1 MGFKMN
7 AVIHR
12 GNDYENSLRTFQNKR
27 FGYLE
32 QEIRAFDVET
42 LRLLLYDLQKR
53 GRTIE
58 TLTGWRYNQTV
69 RRTTMMKNKTKQ

>member
-1 MGFKMN
+1 MDFKMN

-12 GNDYENSLRTFQNKR
+12 GNDYENSLCTFQNKR
-27 FGYLE
+27 MEYLE

-53 GRTIE
+53 GCTIE
-58 TLTGWRYNQTV
+58 TLTGV
-69 RRTTMMKNKTKQ
+69 AI

>member
-1 MGFKMN
+1 MDFKMN

-27 FGYLE
+27 MEYLE

-53 GRTIE
+53 GSTIE
-58 TLTGWRYNQTV
+58 TLTGVTI
-69 RRTTMMKNKTKQ
+69 

>member
-1 MGFKMN
+1 MDFKMN
-7 AVIHR
+7 SVIHR

-27 FGYLE
+27 VEYLE
-32 QEIRAFDVET
+32 QEIRAFDSET

-58 TLTGWRYNQTV
+58 TVTGIAV
-69 RRTTMMKNKTKQ
+69 

>member
-1 MGFKMN
+1 MDFKMN

-27 FGYLE
+27 AEYLE

-42 LRLLLYDLQKR
+42 LRLLLSNLQKR
-53 GRTIE
+53 GHTVE
-58 TLTGWRYNQTV
+58 TLTGMAV
-69 RRTTMMKNKTKQ
+69 

>member
-1 MGFKMN
+1 MDFKMN

-12 GNDYENSLRTFQNKR
+12 GNDYENSLHTFQNKR
-27 FGYLE
+27 MEYLE
-32 QEIRAFDVET
+32 QKIRTFDVET

-58 TLTGWRYNQTV
+58 TLIGV
-69 RRTTMMKNKTKQ
+69 AI

>member
-1 MGFKMN
+1 MDFKMN
-7 AVIHR
+7 AVTHR

-27 FGYLE
+27 MEYLE

-58 TLTGWRYNQTV
+58 TLIGV
-69 RRTTMMKNKTKQ
+69 AI

>member
-1 MGFKMN
+1 MDFKMN

-27 FGYLE
+27 AEYLE

-42 LRLLLYDLQKR
+42 LRLLLSDLQK
-53 GRTIE
+53 
-58 TLTGWRYNQTV
+58 
-69 RRTTMMKNKTKQ
+69 

>member
-1 MGFKMN
+1 MDFKMN

-12 GNDYENSLRTFQNKR
+12 GNDYKNSLRTFQNKR
-27 FGYLE
+27 MEYLE

-58 TLTGWRYNQTV
+58 ALTGV
-69 RRTTMMKNKTKQ
+69 AI

>member
-27 FGYLE
+27 VGYLE
-32 QEIRAFDVET
+32 QEIRAFDSET
-42 LRLLLYDLQKR
+42 LRLLLYDIQKR

-58 TLTGWRYNQTV
+58 TLTGMAV
-69 RRTTMMKNKTKQ
+69 

>member
-1 MGFKMN
+1 MEFKMN

-42 LRLLLYDLQKR
+42 LRLLLYDIQKR

-58 TLTGWRYNQTV
+58 TLTGMAV
-69 RRTTMMKNKTKQ
+69 

>member
-7 AVIHR
+7 AVMHR
-12 GNDYENSLRTFQNKR
+12 GNDYENSLRTFQNNR
-27 FGYLE
+27 VEYLE

-42 LRLLLYDLQKR
+42 LRLLLSDLQKR

-58 TLTGWRYNQTV
+58 TLTGMAV
-69 RRTTMMKNKTKQ
+69 

>member
-1 MGFKMN
+1 MDFKMN
-7 AVIHR
+7 AVIHS

-27 FGYLE
+27 MEYLE
-32 QEIRAFDVET
+32 QEIHAFDFET

-58 TLTGWRYNQTV
+58 TLTGV
-69 RRTTMMKNKTKQ
+69 AI